1 MLTIDMPRSGT
12 RRLLSAAGIA
22 TGLLVAMAPMTL
34 AGAGTTELDPARPGS
49 ATTETALAE
58 AQARVTELRVEVDDL
73 TDRNIE
79 LEADNSTLQQTVDS
93 LSRERD
99 RLAGSISHF
108 KEQYEPLEA
117 DYQLLLELRK
127 RLPDTRPEAEAH
139 LERVGRLALESD
151 PARLGQ
157 LVDRVKD
164 AAPSFLDWRFTQY
177 ANTQEA
183 TEAYVSSGA
192 NAFETVMEE
201 LRAAVLLSVANR
213 LDGLLNVLDDVR

>member
-1 MLTIDMPRSGT
+1 MLTIEKPRSGT
-12 RRLLSAAGIA
+12 RRLLSAAVMA

-34 AGAGTTELDPARPGS
+34 AGAGTSELDPARPGP

-73 TDRNIE
+73 TDRNVE

-99 RLAGSISHF
+99 QLADSMSHF
-108 KEQYEPLEA
+108 EDQYEPLEA

-139 LERVGRLALESD
+139 LERVGRLALRSD